1 MLLTALTIGALAQS
15 ALRTSAGPW
24 KVVASFE
31 KAVYLSHGSEV
42 IVVTSRQVPPGPLHV
57 NIDADRVFAKDG
69 AALTCDEGHLGL
81 GPHSVTLTS
90 ADVWTGVLPD
100 PDRLTAQRAT
110 IMTALAPVAS
120 KSALVAA
127 PYSRLANE
135 GMEWLQQRDFDRI
148 ARSIVGLG
156 PGFTPAGDDALAGL
170 LVTAVA
176 SGRLA
181 PGDWLIDPETARR
194 TSLMSLAF
202 VRCAAAGQAIAPV
215 HDLLM
220 AGAAGDATAC
230 RAACAEL
237 ASVGGT
243 SGADIAFGMWA
254 GLHTPREL
262 ELGDLDLGHS
272 QRTAITRPGAHVG
285 SGRPR

>member
-1 MLLTALTIGALAQS
+1 MLLTALTIGAFAES

-24 KVVASFE
+24 RVVASFE
-31 KAVYLSHGSEV
+31 KAAYLSADSEV
-42 IVVTSRQVPPGPLHV
+42 IVVASRQVPPGPLHV
-57 NIDADRVFAKDG
+57 TIDADRVFTNDG
-69 AALTCDEGHLGL
+69 AALTYDESHLKL

-90 ADVWTGVLPD
+90 ANRWTGMLPD
-100 PDRLTAQRAT
+100 PDQLTAHRAT
-110 IMTALAPVAS
+110 IMNALAPVAAQ
-120 KSALVAA
+120 SALVAA
-127 PYSRLANE
+127 PYSLSANE
-135 GMEWLQQRDFDRI
+135 GMECLQQRDFDGI

-181 PGDWLIDPETARR
+181 PGDWSIDPETARR

-215 HDLLM
+215 HDVLM
-220 AGAAGDATAC
+220 AGAAGEATAC
-230 RAACAEL
+230 RAACAKL

-254 GLHTPREL
+254 GMQTPREL
-262 ELGDLDLGHS
+262 S
-272 QRTAITRPGAHVG
+272 
-285 SGRPR
+285 

>member
-1 MLLTALTIGALAQS
+1 MKCSVRPCSHSTRDCKNVGSRVQLAALTIGVAAES
-15 ALRTSAGPW
+15 ALRTTAGPW
-24 KVVASFE
+24 KVMASFE
-31 KAVYLSHGSEV
+31 KAAYLSNGSEV
-42 IVVTSRQVPPGPLHV
+42 IVVTSRQVPPGPLYV
-57 NIDADRVFAKDG
+57 TVDADRVFAKEG
-69 AALTCDEGHLGL
+69 AVLTCEKGQFELGSQ
-81 GPHSVTLTS
+81 SVTLKS

-110 IMTALAPVAS
+110 IMTALAPVAGQ
-120 KSALVAA
+120 SALVAA

-135 GMEWLQQRDFDRI
+135 GMEWLQQGDFGGI

-176 SGRLA
+176 SGQLA
-181 PGDWLIDPETARR
+181 PGEWFIDPETAGR
-194 TSLMSLAF
+194 TNLMSLAF

-215 HDLLM
+215 HDVLI
-220 AGAAGDATAC
+220 AGAAGEATAC

-254 GLHTPREL
+254 GLQTL
-262 ELGDLDLGHS
+262 
-272 QRTAITRPGAHVG
+272 
-285 SGRPR
+285 

>member
-1 MLLTALTIGALAQS
+1 MLLAALTIGASAES

-24 KVVASFE
+24 KVMASFE
-31 KAVYLSHGSEV
+31 KAAYLSHGSEI

-57 NIDADRVFAKDG
+57 TVDADRVFAKDG
-69 AALTCDEGHLGL
+69 AVLTFEKGHLEL
-81 GPHSVTLTS
+81 GSQSVTLTS
-90 ADVWTGVLPD
+90 ADLWTGVLPD
-100 PDRLTAQRAT
+100 PDRLTAQRVTT
-110 IMTALAPVAS
+110 INALAPVAS
-120 KSALVAA
+120 QSALAAA

-135 GMEWLQQRDFDRI
+135 GMEWLQQGDFDGI

-181 PGDWLIDPETARR
+181 PGEWVIDPETAGR

-215 HDLLM
+215 HDVLI
-220 AGAAGDATAC
+220 AGAAGEATAC

-254 GLHTPREL
+254 GLQTPREL
-262 ELGDLDLGHS
+262 SSATSTSVNNPAL
-272 QRTAITRPGAHVG
+272 Q
-285 SGRPR
+285 